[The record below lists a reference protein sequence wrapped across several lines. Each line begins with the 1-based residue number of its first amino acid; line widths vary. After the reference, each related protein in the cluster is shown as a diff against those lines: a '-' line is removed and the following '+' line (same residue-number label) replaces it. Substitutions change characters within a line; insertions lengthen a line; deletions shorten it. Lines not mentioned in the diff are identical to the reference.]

1 MRGFV
6 SIEMSVRARRRQAA
20 TNKDKHLNHQQVVGV
35 KARNKRTPRDCI
47 LFCLSNP
54 YLSAAPTIS

>member
-35 KARNKRTPRDCI
+35 LEI
-47 LFCLSNP
+47 
-54 YLSAAPTIS
+54 